1 MTTSTNA
8 GLEHAVI
15 SPEDLSAMIGQKF
28 PPTSQQAAVIGA
40 PMESMLVVA
49 GAGAGKTETM
59 AARVVWLVANGFVR
73 PEQVL
78 GLTFTRKAAS
88 ELGQRIR
95 DRLGALARS
104 PRFRKVAAPEVL
116 QSLDIIAP
124 TALTYDAYAGELVR
138 HYGLLLPTEP
148 MSTVLDGASQ
158 WYHAWEIA
166 QNVSKMDMD
175 MSPMTLAKTL
185 LKLNDALDSELADVE
200 DAVEETTAFL
210 QNLAS
215 IPKGPRQKNEWH
227 SSLTRTVETQQ
238 KRLALLKL
246 VDELRTRM
254 GDENSTTF
262 AMQMSKAARLAL
274 NVPEVG
280 ESERRR
286 FKVIML
292 DEYQDTSHAQRLLLK
307 KVFAGSC
314 VTAVGDPMQAIYSWR
329 GATAE
334 NLSRF
339 VTDYPKEN
347 GEPADTRQLTISW
360 RNPRGVLDLANLVS
374 QRAFLGRPRTV
385 EALLAGPKAGDG
397 EVRLAS
403 FATGEEEI
411 SYICNYMA
419 DVYKNAEESG
429 EDLSAAILL
438 RSNRQISPFMEAL
451 AERGVPAVSMGTLGF
466 LSLPEVLDVRSVMSV
481 VSDPTANSDMLRIL
495 TSPRVNLGAA
505 DIKALEKRA
514 ARLSRAAELE
524 DQDVGVVSEEASP
537 LVALGEKLDALV
549 PSGDS
554 VSGVASLADA
564 VADPGIR
571 YADGTAIARGSEE
584 ENGSLVC
591 EVEYAHYSDEG
602 MRRIVELGAILR
614 KLRKYSLPKPLP
626 EFVADI
632 EEAMGIRV
640 EAEAGQFGMSTAIT
654 SATTAQLDRFVD
666 CAADFS
672 RNQSD
677 DVSSFLTYLE
687 YAVEEDGGLERAPI
701 HFAGNRVEVMT
712 MHKAKGLEWDYVAV
726 PRITA
731 NSFDDSSRTSHW
743 LSQPEKLPPSV
754 SLGGEKEDALEL
766 DISGVEHQKEAGE
779 VIQEYIAELK
789 ALDIEESQRVFYV
802 ALTRSAKSL
811 LVTASL
817 RFDTAKDVRVPSTDF
832 LALKDAHGH
841 FVDVWCD
848 EDPGQLEEDTD
859 PFAEDAAEKHV
870 CWPVDTL
877 GERRPHVEEGARM
890 VESALEKLAS
900 ESEALQPIP
909 GDLSELWNTEATLL
923 INELERSKSAAI
935 QLPAPIS
942 FSASEYQALTTDPLA
957 FARRKARP
965 VPFKPNRFARR
976 GTAFHSWLENRFG
989 VHALLDDEDLY
1000 DIALDNLID
1009 TESSFNEAELERL
1022 KESFLK
1028 SQWADRVP
1036 ELVEVPFEIGVG
1048 NRRIVGRIDAIF
1060 KIGQQWM
1067 VVDWKTGKKPSGK
1080 EAERAA
1086 LQLAI
1091 YRIAWSDL
1099 LSQHGET
1106 VPPEEIRAAFYYVG
1120 SQQTVEPSE
1129 KNLPSRL
1136 ELDKAMQNLLQESA
1150 EK

>member
-1 MTTSTNA
+1 
-8 GLEHAVI
+8 
-15 SPEDLSAMIGQKF
+15 MIGQKF
-28 PPTSQQAAVIGA
+28 PPTPQQAAVIGA
-40 PMESMLVVA
+40 PMEPMLVVA

-88 ELGQRIR
+88 ELGLRIR

-104 PRFRKVAAPEVL
+104 PKFRKVAAPEVL
-116 QSLDIIAP
+116 RSLDIIAP

-138 HYGLLLPTEP
+138 QYGLLLPTEP

-158 WYHAWEIA
+158 WFHAWEIA
-166 QNVSKMDMD
+166 QNVSKLDVDMP
-175 MSPMTLAKTL
+175 PMTLAKTL
-185 LKLNDALDSELADVE
+185 LKLNDALDSELAEVS
-200 DAVEETTAFL
+200 DAVAETTAFL
-210 QNLAS
+210 HNLAN

-227 SSLTRTVETQQ
+227 SGLKPTVEAQQ

-246 VDELRTRM
+246 VDALRTRM
-254 GDENSTTF
+254 ADENSTTF

-274 NVPEVG
+274 TVPEVS

-286 FKVIML
+286 FKVVML

-339 VTDYPKEN
+339 VTDYPKDN

-360 RNPRGVLDLANLVS
+360 RNPKSVLDLANLVS

-385 EALLAGPKAGDG
+385 EALTAGPKAGDG
-397 EVRLAS
+397 EVRLAA
-403 FATGEEEI
+403 FPTGDEEI
-411 SYICNYMA
+411 AYISDYMA
-419 DVYKNAEESG
+419 AAYEKAEVSG
-429 EDLSAAILL
+429 ENLSAAILV
-438 RSNRQISPFMEAL
+438 RSNKQIPPIMEAL
-451 AERGVPAVSMGTLGF
+451 AERGIPAISMGTLGF

-481 VSDPTANSDMLRIL
+481 VADPTANSDMLRIL

-514 ARLSRAAELE
+514 DRLVWADKSEAEE
-524 DQDVGVVSEEASP
+524 APVDSEETSP
-537 LVALGEKLDALV
+537 LVTLGEKLDALV
-549 PSGDS
+549 PSADS
-554 VSGVASLADA
+554 VSGIASLADA

-571 YADGTAIARGSEE
+571 YKDGTAVARGSEE
-584 ENGSLVC
+584 DNGPLVS
-591 EVEYAHYSDEG
+591 EVDYAQYSPEG

-614 KLRKYSLPKPLP
+614 KLRKYSLSKPLP

-632 EEAMGIRV
+632 EEALGIRV

-677 DVSSFLTYLE
+677 DVKSFLTYLE

-701 HFAGNRVEVMT
+701 HFSGNRVEVMT

-726 PRITA
+726 PRITD
-731 NSFDDSSRTSHW
+731 NSFDTSSQSSTW
-743 LSQPEKLPPSV
+743 LTRPEKLPPSV
-754 SLGGEKEDALEL
+754 SLGGEKEDALDL
-766 DISGVEHQKEAGE
+766 DISGVENQKEAGGL
-779 VIQEYIAELK
+779 VAEYKKDMK
-789 ALDIEESQRVFYV
+789 ALDVQESQRVFYV
-802 ALTRSAKSL
+802 ALTRAAKSL
-811 LVTASL
+811 LVTCSL
-817 RFDTAKDVRVPSTDF
+817 RFDTAKGVRKPSADL
-832 LALKDAHGH
+832 LAIKDAHER
-841 FVDVWCD
+841 FVDSWCD

-859 PFAEDAAEKHV
+859 PFAEDAADKHV

-877 GERRPHVEEGARM
+877 GERRPHVEEGARL
-890 VESALEKLAS
+890 VLSALGQLKSAAEP
-900 ESEALQPIP
+900 LQPIP
-909 GDLSELWNTEATLL
+909 GDLTELWNTEATML
-923 INELERSKSAAI
+923 IDELVRNQSAAI
-935 QLPAPIS
+935 ELPAPVS
-942 FSASEYQALTTDPLA
+942 FSASEYQALTTDAAA

-976 GTAFHSWLENRFG
+976 GTAFHSWVENRFG
-989 VHALLDDEDLY
+989 VHSLLDDEDLY
-1000 DIALDNLID
+1000 DIAYEEFIEA
-1009 TESSFNEAELERL
+1009 ESSFNEDELERL
-1022 KESFLK
+1022 KNNFLQ
-1028 SQWADRVP
+1028 SEWADRVP

-1048 NRRIVGRIDAIF
+1048 NRRIVGRIDAVF
-1060 KIGQQWM
+1060 KVDGEWM
-1067 VVDWKTGKKPSGK
+1067 VVDWKTGKKPTGRDLQ
-1080 EAERAA
+1080 RAA

-1099 LSQHGET
+1099 LRHRGEE
-1106 VPPEEIRAAFYYVG
+1106 VAPEEIRAAFYYVG
-1120 SQQTVEPSE
+1120 SQQTVEPDE
-1129 KNLPSRL
+1129 KILPSRL
-1136 ELDKAMQNLLQESA
+1136 ELDKAMQKLLHETAGQ
-1150 EK
+1150 